1 MIMIKFITV
10 AIAVALII
18 TLVMINL
25 VFIFFAGGTNLKN
38 IYKKIYN
45 MTLICFIA
53 IDVFSFYLLGAII
66 TKGYTDYYY
75 KPYYQEID
83 DTIKIEEKQGNTN
96 LSFNLEEKVVDKY
109 GQAKY
114 VYSYNEFAGQEFTIN
129 KPIPDETIK
138 YETHINYIN
147 VTYPYNIEENNISL
161 KDDMTNS
168 IRYEYE
174 TPVLNIS
181 WSDGEKNELIEK
193 DIEEYKTKFKAKCQK
208 EADGVKFALYVV
220 YMFTIMPCSLLVLDE
235 FYSGDDKDESID
247 EIDNVEDE

>member
-1 MIMIKFITV
+1 MIMIKFVTV
-10 AIAVALII
+10 AIVFALII
-18 TLVMINL
+18 TLVMLNL
-25 VFIFFAGGTNLKN
+25 AFIIFADGTNFKK
-38 IYKKIYN
+38 IYKKTYN
-45 MTLICFIA
+45 MTAICFIA
-53 IDVFSFYLLGAII
+53 IDVFSFYLSGVII
-66 TKGYTDYYY
+66 TKGYTDYY
-75 KPYYQEID
+75 KPYYQEIED
-83 DTIKIEEKQGNTN
+83 KIKIEEKQGNVN

-109 GQAKY
+109 GQEKY
-114 VYSYNEFAGQEFTIN
+114 VHSYNEFIGQEFTID

-138 YETHINYIN
+138 YETHIIHIN
-147 VTYPYNIEENNISL
+147 ITYPYNIEETNISL

-168 IRYEYE
+168 IRHEYE
-174 TPVLNIS
+174 IPALNIS

-247 EIDNVEDE
+247 EIDNVENE